1 MQCPKALIRL
11 GGVPLLTRWVELLA
25 PLAESVETMVVVTNE
40 RSQSITLT
48 V

>member
-25 PLAESVETMVVVTNE
+25 PLADRVETMVVVTNE
-40 RSQSITLT
+40 RSQSITLK

>member
-40 RSQSITLT
+40 RSQIVTLK